1 MTFAEDVKIAQTV
14 VLKYRALD
22 ANDKL
27 TLLAQL
33 YGEVAAE
40 IAPTVSQSNV
50 TDDAATNLVQQ
61 IQQMSSEQ
69 QVDALR
75 GLVEGKQSDG
85 ETVLDANPSKALGEL
100 FTGGE
105 KSTSF
110 STKEYDS
117 LSTDSRLFFWF
128 QLAQNLGKSVVGIP
142 ADHMPNERVSEVLD
156 LIGTPKVED
165 LVSLLKK
172 AL

>member
-1 MTFAEDVKIAQTV
+1 MTFADVKNVQTV
-14 VLKYRALD
+14 ILKYRALSAD
-22 ANDKL
+22 DKL
-27 TLLAQL
+27 TVLAQL

-40 IAPTVSQSNV
+40 IAPTISQSNV
-50 TDDAATNLVQQ
+50 TDDAASNLVKQ
-61 IQQMSSEQ
+61 IQQMASEQ

-85 ETVLDANPSKALGEL
+85 ETVLDEHPTKALGEL

-128 QLAQNLGKSVVGIP
+128 QIAQNLGKSVVGIP
-142 ADHMPNERVSEVLD
+142 DDHMPNERVSEVLD
-156 LIGTPKVED
+156 LIGTPEVED

>member
-1 MTFAEDVKIAQTV
+1 MTFADVKNVETV
-14 VLKYRALD
+14 ILKYRALSAD
-22 ANDKL
+22 DKL

-50 TDDAATNLVQQ
+50 SDDGATNLVKQ
-61 IQQMSSEQ
+61 IQQLSSEQ

-75 GLVEGKQSDG
+75 GLVEGKQSEG
-85 ETVLDANPSKALGEL
+85 ETVLDEHPTKALGEL

-105 KSTSF
+105 NSSSF
-110 STKEYDS
+110 STKEYDA

-142 ADHMPNERVSEVLD
+142 GDHMPNERVSEILD
-156 LIGTPKVED
+156 LVGTPSVED

-172 AL
+172 TL

>member
-1 MTFAEDVKIAQTV
+1 MTNADVSNVQTV
-14 VLKYRALD
+14 ILKYRALSAD
-22 ANDKL
+22 DKL

-33 YGEVAAE
+33 YGEVAQE
-40 IAPTVSQSNV
+40 IAPTVSQTNV
-50 TDDAATNLVQQ
+50 TDEAATNLVKQ
-61 IQQMSSEQ
+61 IQQLSSER

-85 ETVLDANPSKALGEL
+85 ETVLDEHPTKALGEL

-105 KSTSF
+105 DSSSF
-110 STKEYDS
+110 SSKEYDS
-117 LSTDSRLFFWF
+117 LTTDSRLFFWF

-142 ADHMPNERVSEVLD
+142 ADHMPNERVSEILD
-156 LIGTPKVED
+156 LVGTPSVED